1 MGSADYKGKAS
12 ELLIE
17 NDIKIGQSINIHT
30 NNGKYSGILLPRYEL
45 FDDNHVVIKL
55 RNGYNIGINLT
66 KIRSIEKVNSDS
78 QYDVYKFKKDLHNLI
93 QTIGR
98 ADSSDQ
104 NKDEGK
110 LPKVALI
117 STGGTIGSKIDY
129 RTGGVTSVLSAS
141 DLYLSVPEISKYA
154 SVDTDALLNEYSE
167 NLRPEHWTLMA
178 NKIIEKVNMGIYRGI
193 ILSHG
198 TDTMH
203 YSSAALSFALRDIP
217 IPVILTGAQRSSD
230 RPSSDAALNLIG
242 AIKFAVESE
251 YSGVF
256 VIMHAEASDNLLA
269 CHLGTRVRKNHTS
282 SRDAFESI
290 DIKPVALINGENIK
304 MQHNPTLELQSRK
317 DANYSSYKTSFDRHV
332 ILLKFYPG
340 FEPALIS
347 QVVQSGY
354 KAIIFEGTGLGHVGD
369 ECIAPLK
376 RAIDSGTMI
385 FMTSQCI
392 WGRVNMNVYET
403 GRDLLQ
409 IGVVPLSDMTPETAL
424 VKAMWLLADNQRYE
438 DMKKLMQENICNEIS
453 SVSPI
458 QTDKK

>member
-1 MGSADYKGKAS
+1 VGSADYKGKAS

-193 ILSHG
+193 ILSH
-198 TDTMH
+198 
-203 YSSAALSFALRDIP
+203 
-217 IPVILTGAQRSSD
+217 
-230 RPSSDAALNLIG
+230 
-242 AIKFAVESE
+242 
-251 YSGVF
+251 
-256 VIMHAEASDNLLA
+256 
-269 CHLGTRVRKNHTS
+269 
-282 SRDAFESI
+282 
-290 DIKPVALINGENIK
+290 
-304 MQHNPTLELQSRK
+304 
-317 DANYSSYKTSFDRHV
+317 
-332 ILLKFYPG
+332 
-340 FEPALIS
+340 
-347 QVVQSGY
+347 
-354 KAIIFEGTGLGHVGD
+354 
-369 ECIAPLK
+369 
-376 RAIDSGTMI
+376 
-385 FMTSQCI
+385 
-392 WGRVNMNVYET
+392 
-403 GRDLLQ
+403 
-409 IGVVPLSDMTPETAL
+409 
-424 VKAMWLLADNQRYE
+424 
-438 DMKKLMQENICNEIS
+438 
-453 SVSPI
+453 
-458 QTDKK
+458 